1 MGDCGDVLTWD
12 SAATLGTKHC
22 MGVSSEDGQQCPWR
36 NVLCGVGKV
45 NGSTKCWPKGTTT
58 VEIGFASEKEKL
70 VEREEEFQSS
80 NQSASSK

>member
-1 MGDCGDVLTWD
+1 MSFVVLARLTGAQ
-12 SAATLGTKHC
+12 SVGGGKHQK
-22 MGVSSEDGQQCPWR
+22 EQ
-36 NVLCGVGKV
+36 
-45 NGSTKCWPKGTTT
+45 TT